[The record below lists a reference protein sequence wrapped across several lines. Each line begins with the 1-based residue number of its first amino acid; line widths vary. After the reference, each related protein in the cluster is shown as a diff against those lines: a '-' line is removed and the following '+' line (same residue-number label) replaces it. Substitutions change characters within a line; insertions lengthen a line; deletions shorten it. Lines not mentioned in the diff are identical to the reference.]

1 MKAVCVCVCVCV
13 TLSPVQLCDP
23 RDCSPPVTSIHRIFQ
38 AGVLEWVAF
47 PPPRDLLDPG
57 IKLMSPALQANSLL
71 SAPSGKPS
79 PQLWPELKPDIKKLS
94 LLKILIF
101 SRVVTPPE
109 RKSRRWCN

>member
-71 SAPSGKPS
+71 LRNQG
-79 PQLWPELKPDIKKLS
+79 S
-94 LLKILIF
+94 LY
-101 SRVVTPPE
+101 E
-109 RKSRRWCN
+109 GCE